1 VWANRSGSK
10 SYLAGLIAWV
20 LSSFNHRLETTILGG
35 SLDQSEKVY
44 KAMEDIWTLTTLQD
58 EYLKM
63 EPTRRLSSWRNGS
76 TVAVLTASTRSTR
89 GPHPQHL
96 IMDEI
101 DEMPAEVYRAAL
113 SQPQSKHGIFARL
126 GQYSTNH
133 RSGGMMDEALE
144 QARIHQTSIYRWCIW
159 ECLEPCLDY
168 SCSTC
173 KLSSWCPGKHMKQA
187 DGFYRVQDFI
197 DKLEYL
203 SESALQVEWLCR
215 KIGPG
220 NLVYGDQ
227 YDPKIHS
234 RGDLP
239 GFDPGRYALVSIDWG
254 GTHPF
259 SLGCW
264 QLFNIGWVRVD
275 EIQQAGDNPHLI
287 KTAQGKA
294 WWPNI
299 RGGVGD
305 PSRPD
310 LMSEWRAFIPM
321 TEADNDVDIGLE
333 AVRKALRPVIGP
345 PTMWINQVNRHWIS
359 EEAGYIQRHGKPVK
373 ERDHAMDETRYFA
386 MWQMKPAPR
395 KGKVFVTTKAMAAT
409 SRGDARIDP
418 AVMAAI
424 AGLAG
429 QPVATAA
436 RIIAA
441 TGGLPIIGGGQASVQ
456 FDKKTVSPISSNP
469 ASDLSPTSQLAAPPI
484 SPPAIEAPSAEK
496 HTIQRAAAEARRAPG
511 ADGNDEGPGK
521 PPDPQVNEIWPPKP
535 GQGPQPPPEGV
546 TDGEPLRPPPPG
558 TGASQGEAQAPRVPG
573 PPDGQKPVVGPVD
586 ANSGT
591 GSVAGP
597 NGGQYGKRKGRVFI
611 PK

>member
-1 VWANRSGSK
+1 MWANRSGSK

-203 SESALQVEWLCR
+203 SENALQVEWLCR

-395 KGKVFVTTKAMAAT
+395 KGKVFVTTRAMAAT
-409 SRGDARIDP
+409 RPFSENVDPRI
-418 AVMAAI
+418 MAGI
-424 AGLAG
+424 AG
-429 QPVATAA
+429 QPVAIAA
-436 RIIAA
+436 RIISA
-441 TGGLPIIGGGQASVQ
+441 TGSLPIIGQA
-456 FDKKTVSPISSNP
+456 KSPIPPPDGKNAIP
-469 ASDLSPTSQLAAPPI
+469 GGIYTPGDKPAAPPT
-484 SPPAIEAPSAEK
+484 SPPTIVAPSSENL
-496 HTIQRAAAEARRAPG
+496 TIQSGRTEAKADPG
-511 ADGNDEGPGK
+511 GDEDDEAPGK
-521 PPDPQVNEIWPPKP
+521 PAGPQVNEVWPPRPDKEITGSQPIQVPPAGSGP
-535 GQGPQPPPEGV
+535 GQGDPVAPQ
-546 TDGEPLRPPPPG
+546 
-558 TGASQGEAQAPRVPG
+558 VPT
-573 PPDGQKPVVGPVD
+573 PPDGQKPVVGAPD

-591 GSVAGP
+591 GPVAGP
-597 NGGQYGKRKGRVFI
+597 IGGQYGKRKGRVFI